1 MEAGMKV
8 EKIIIRAVNGEEYEY
23 QNAIIS
29 EDVKSGVL
37 GVKVGEFIAIFIRKN
52 IIMIE
57 LYGIMEVNDEETN

>member
-8 EKIIIRAVNGEEYEY
+8 EKIIIRDVTGNEYEY
-23 QNAIIS
+23 QNAIVS

-37 GVKVGEFIAIFIRKN
+37 GVKVGELIAIFIRKN

-57 LYGIMEVNDEETN
+57 CYGIMEENDEETN

>member
-8 EKIIIRAVNGEEYEY
+8 EKIIIRVVNGEEYEY

-37 GVKVGEFIAIFIRKN
+37 GVKVGELIAIFIRKN

-57 LYGIMEVNDEETN
+57 CYGIMEVNDEETN

>member
-37 GVKVGEFIAIFIRKN
+37 GVKVGELIALFNRKN
-52 IIMIE
+52 IIMVE
-57 LYGIMEVNDEETN
+57 CYGIMEVNDEETN